1 MESAVVVDAV
11 RSPFGRRGKALAGL
25 SATGLLGQVLA
36 ALFRRTAIDPAEVGQ
51 VIGGC
56 VSQTGDQA
64 PHVIRYSWLA
74 AGLPAGVGA
83 TTLDAQCGSSQ
94 QAVGLVAALIAAG
107 VIDIGVACGVEVMSA
122 VPLGSAGD
130 GAKAWVAGSDLDMP
144 TQFTAAERIAR
155 RRGLDRADL
164 DAFGARSQQ
173 RAKQAWDAGRFA
185 SQVVGIETGAG
196 APVFERDEGLRDTTV
211 GSLAGLRPVQDGAL
225 HTAGTSSQISDGA
238 AAVLLTSET
247 VASARGLDPLAR
259 VADQCLVGADPYYY
273 LDGPPDA
280 TRLLLDRTGLSADDI
295 DLFEV
300 NEAFAAVPLSWAA
313 VIHPDPDRV
322 NVNGG
327 AIALGHPVGASGA
340 RLVAAAAHELRRG
353 GGSRALVTMCC
364 GGAMAT
370 ATILER
376 L

>member
-1 MESAVVVDAV
+1 MKSVVVVDAV
-11 RSPFGRRGKALAGL
+11 RSPFGRRGQALAEL
-25 SATGLLGQVLA
+25 PAVDLLGQVLT
-36 ALFRRTAIDPAEVGQ
+36 ALFRRAAVDPAEVGQ

-64 PHVIRYSWLA
+64 PHVVRYSWLA
-74 AGLPAGVGA
+74 AGLPVRTGA

-94 QAVGLVAALIAAG
+94 QAVGLVAALISAG
-107 VIDIGVACGVEVMSA
+107 VIDIGVACGVEVMSR
-122 VPLGSAGD
+122 VPLGSAGN
-130 GAKAWVAGSDLDMP
+130 GAKAWLPGSGIDMP

-155 RRGLDRADL
+155 RRGLDRAAL

-173 RAKQAWDAGRFA
+173 RAKLAWDEGRFA
-185 SQVVGIETGAG
+185 SQVVPIEVAASGLK
-196 APVFERDEGLRDTTV
+196 FERDEGLRDTTIE
-211 GSLAGLRPVQDGAL
+211 SLAGLRPVQDGAL

-238 AAVLLTSET
+238 AAVLL
-247 VASARGLDPLAR
+247 ASAATAAARGLEPLAR
-259 VADQCLVGADPYYY
+259 IVDQCLVGSDPYYY

-280 TRLLLDRTGLSADDI
+280 TQLLFDRTGLTADDI

-300 NEAFAAVPLSWAA
+300 NEAFASVPLSWAT

-340 RLVAAAAHELRRG
+340 RLVTAAVHEMRRTG
-353 GGSRALVTMCC
+353 GNRALITMCC